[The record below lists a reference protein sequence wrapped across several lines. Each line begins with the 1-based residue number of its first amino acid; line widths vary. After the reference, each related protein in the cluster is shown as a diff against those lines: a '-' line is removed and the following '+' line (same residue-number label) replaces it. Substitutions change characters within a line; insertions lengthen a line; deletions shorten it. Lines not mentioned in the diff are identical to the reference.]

1 MSQYNGN
8 GNGNGNR
15 NGNGNGNGKANP
27 KINLGSVGTMSK
39 TAVPQDTRDKHRASN
54 SHLAFDQPVILEQS
68 PHWSHAILWALLS
81 LTSFGMVWAYFAKI
95 DYAVPARGKLEPQGA
110 VKEVQAPVGGVV
122 TKIHIKEGQRVKEGD
137 LLLSFEPK
145 ATQAQLTSLNK
156 RRATLIRENQF
167 YQAAISNPNYPPV
180 PPPGMDIQLSSQLP
194 SLIASR
200 NTLLSEIGLY
210 RAQLSGGSA
219 RANLSPEQ
227 RIRLQYGTSALE
239 ARIAELESRIGS
251 LQEQLK
257 QNQIQLANGRDIL
270 SVEQGI
276 LADLRPLFEQGGFSK
291 IQFLRQ
297 ENEVKNRQ
305 TEINS
310 RIEEEQRLQ
319 KEIAGVR
326 ANLLNTIAS
335 SQRELTDLMAQNN
348 ERIDSLNT
356 QIASI
361 ISQLN
366 QRIVENNKQMAE
378 IDSQLQQA
386 QLTLSYQELRAPVD
400 GTIFDLQP
408 STPGFVANT
417 TEPVLKIVPASS
429 LIAKVFLT
437 NRDIGFVEP
446 GMETEVRVDSFPF
459 SEFGDVKGKVLSIG
473 SDALPPDPAEL
484 RQDYT
489 FPAKIELDKQFMTAY
504 GKDVPLQSGMS
515 ISANIRVRKRTVMSI
530 FTEMFLDKTESL
542 TKMR

>member
-1 MSQYNGN
+1 
-8 GNGNGNR
+8 
-15 NGNGNGNGKANP
+15 
-27 KINLGSVGTMSK
+27 
-39 TAVPQDTRDKHRASN
+39 
-54 SHLAFDQPVILEQS
+54 
-68 PHWSHAILWALLS
+68 
-81 LTSFGMVWAYFAKI
+81 
-95 DYAVPARGKLEPQGA
+95 
-110 VKEVQAPVGGVV
+110 
-122 TKIHIKEGQRVKEGD
+122 
-137 LLLSFEPK
+137 
-145 ATQAQLTSLNK
+145 
-156 RRATLIRENQF
+156 
-167 YQAAISNPNYPPV
+167 
-180 PPPGMDIQLSSQLP
+180 
-194 SLIASR
+194 
-200 NTLLSEIGLY
+200 
-210 RAQLSGGSA
+210 
-219 RANLSPEQ
+219 
-227 RIRLQYGTSALE
+227 
-239 ARIAELESRIGS
+239 
-251 LQEQLK
+251 
-257 QNQIQLANGRDIL
+257 RDIL
-270 SVEQGI
+270 TVEQGI
-276 LADLRPLFEQGGFSK
+276 LADLRPLYEQGGFSK

-348 ERIDSLNT
+348 ERIDSINT

-366 QRIVENNKQMAE
+366 QRIVDNNKQMAE

-400 GTIFDLQP
+400 GTVFDLQP

-417 TEPVLKIVPASS
+417 TEPVLKIVPGSS
-429 LIAKVFLT
+429 LIAKVYLT
-437 NRDIGFVEP
+437 NRDIGFVEA

-489 FPAKIELDKQFMTAY
+489 FPAKIELDKQFIQAY
-504 GKDVPLQSGMS
+504 GKEVPLQSGMS

>member
-8 GNGNGNR
+8 GNGNGN
-15 NGNGNGNGKANP
+15 GNRSKPNP

-39 TAVPQDTRDKHRASN
+39 TAVPQDTRDRHRASN
-54 SHLAFDQPVILEQS
+54 SHLEFDQPVILEQS
-68 PHWSHAILWALLS
+68 PLWSHAILWALLS
-81 LTSFGMVWAYFAKI
+81 LTSFGLVWAYFAKI

-122 TKIHIKEGQRVKEGD
+122 TNIHIEEGQPVKKGD

-167 YQAAISNPNYPPV
+167 YQAAISNPSYPPV
-180 PPPGMDIQLSSQLP
+180 PPPGLDIQLSSQLP

-200 NTLLSEIGLY
+200 NTVLAEIGLY
-210 RAQLSGGSA
+210 RAQLSGGSKS
-219 RANLSPEQ
+219 ANLSPEQ
-227 RIRLQYGTSALE
+227 RIRLQYGTSALD

-276 LADLRPLFEQGGFSK
+276 LADLRPLYEQGGFSK

-310 RIEEEQRLQ
+310 RIEEEKRLQ

-326 ANLLNTIAS
+326 ASLLNTIAS
-335 SQRELTDLMAQNN
+335 SQRELADLMAQNK
-348 ERIDSLNT
+348 ERIDSINT

-366 QRIVENNKQMAE
+366 QRIVDNNKQMAE

-400 GTIFDLQP
+400 GTVFDLQP

-417 TEPVLKIVPASS
+417 SEPVLKIVPGSS
-429 LIAKVFLT
+429 LIAKVYVT
-437 NRDIGFVEP
+437 NRDIGFVEKK
-446 GMETEVRVDSFPF
+446 MKAEVRVDSFPF
-459 SEFGDVKGKVLSIG
+459 SEFGDVKGEVIWIG

-489 FPAKIELDKQFMTAY
+489 FPAKIKLDKQYITAY
-504 GKDVPLQSGMS
+504 GEKEPLQSGMS